1 MAFPYEKQFRHYL
14 TNKRVL
20 ADSTQQDIC
29 SDVERLFA
37 HLRQFNSV
45 YRLNPSLSNIEE
57 SDVRDY
63 LNMLQVKREIK
74 NSTYNKTLT
83 HLNVYFTFL
92 FTHKLSTSLPT
103 ISLKGLK
110 KETEQVVPLNWA
122 DELEDCLKNQ
132 QLTLYTRMVL
142 LCLSHFYTISEII
155 QPGFYKVLASET
167 FNSFEQTFIDEFNR
181 GTSELKRRQNCED
194 LFLKQRIN
202 LLEPCVTLPGI
213 HKYLKK
219 DQKLTDLRLIPQK
232 LYQANVLNFIKQNQ
246 QLVDADLCKAMHLA
260 PDSLNYYRMK
270 LSILESTK
278 EAGEKVPFSS

>member
-29 SDVERLFA
+29 SDVERLFT
-37 HLRQFNSV
+37 HLRQFNLV

-122 DELEDCLKNQ
+122 DELEDCLKKSAADVVHPHGFA
-132 QLTLYTRMVL
+132 LSFTFLYDFGNHSAGIL
-142 LCLSHFYTISEII
+142 QGL
-155 QPGFYKVLASET
+155 GF
-167 FNSFEQTFIDEFNR
+167 
-181 GTSELKRRQNCED
+181 
-194 LFLKQRIN
+194 
-202 LLEPCVTLPGI
+202 
-213 HKYLKK
+213 
-219 DQKLTDLRLIPQK
+219 
-232 LYQANVLNFIKQNQ
+232 
-246 QLVDADLCKAMHLA
+246 
-260 PDSLNYYRMK
+260 
-270 LSILESTK
+270 
-278 EAGEKVPFSS
+278 